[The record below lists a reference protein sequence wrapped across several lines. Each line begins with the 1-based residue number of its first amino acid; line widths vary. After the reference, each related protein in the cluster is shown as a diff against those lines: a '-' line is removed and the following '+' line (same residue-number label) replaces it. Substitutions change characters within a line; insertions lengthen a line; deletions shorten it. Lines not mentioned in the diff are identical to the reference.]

1 MVVGMSAIFW
11 SRGALESLYQGATL
25 AFLSE
30 SQTLT
35 RIFAR
40 VSVTVLN
47 ASSGEEA
54 GIISLSSNRVSDI
67 SRLLDLG
74 GVSARDVSLVL
85 GGTAVVFFK
94 GVGKEVIGSV
104 LGEEAGGK
112 TVWSFFTL
120 VGGVIIA
127 EGLLL
132 LVAASCKEGVV
143 SAEGLAVLISASYGG
158 GVSCAGEW
166 GGALLAVIRGGE
178 HGGEVSGC
186 L

>member
-1 MVVGMSAIFW
+1 M
-11 SRGALESLYQGATL
+11 
-25 AFLSE
+25 
-30 SQTLT
+30 
-35 RIFAR
+35 
-40 VSVTVLN
+40 
-47 ASSGEEA
+47 
-54 GIISLSSNRVSDI
+54 
-67 SRLLDLG
+67 
-74 GVSARDVSLVL
+74 
-85 GGTAVVFFK
+85 VFFK
-94 GVGKEVIGSV
+94 GVGKEAMGSV

-143 SAEGLAVLISASYGG
+143 GTEGLAVLVSVSYGG

-178 HGGEVSGC
+178 CGGEVSGC